1 MNKETMNKIV
11 TVTFSILFA
20 AVAAFGDALSP
31 EDLGCIDARE
41 VINAGGRLEP
51 GQWYL
56 DWKTCKDFADAN
68 GMPVLFIWSNK
79 TCVHCKYTDLTFVQD
94 SFKDWAAK
102 NNAGKVIYCFM
113 AGGESKYPDQQNS
126 AGYNWMWYGGG
137 TQLNAFPFVVLWWK
151 AKSVNQRY
159 TGDNFCSGNATGV
172 PFNAT
177 THLNDKSLPDRVA
190 NVIAKMESAF
200 KGWSP
205 VTYAGG
211 YFLETQAPYNRLEAE
226 KSTTTVSIDVT
237 REATAAMSQMLR
249 ISAPGKTAQTQTLS
263 WAKDEKKKTVT
274 IPSFKTAWFAEGKA
288 VTLELL
294 DEGKAM
300 STTTI
305 ACVTPANST
314 GNPDFKGCADFGQWT
329 MDLDAAKTKVN
340 GTGGDAWTLVCAQGS
355 LWCPDCGR
363 VEKNFLGAKDASG
376 NNKFA
381 AWAKSKNIALVTVDI
396 PNFNAANV
404 DCESP
409 CLLKKD
415 AYTTDPEGSGTKT
428 AHSGLGYLTRKM
440 VSDAD
445 AKAMLTRNWE
455 LASKM
460 TSEGGFNRPEER
472 DYKGRTYRCGA
483 PIFVLL
489 DKSGKVRAELVRL
502 AEVSPTDTS
511 NYDNYIKR
519 FEEMIDIAKNNATEI
534 ENNYASPSGSIT
546 ISASGVEKARLCNA
560 DMYDTFKVG
569 GNAKQ
574 RVVVKGDSSAGFD
587 ADCEVTVE
595 FQKLENGKAVTL
607 GTAKSDTLKAGVT
620 QEYTFTSGGT
630 YYVQVRGWGPKTD
643 ATSRSAG
650 YNSSAFV
657 ATSSTANH
665 FQNYT
670 LTLTT
675 ILKPQEDK
683 GTYAY
688 AAETGKVSMDLVQG
702 TLYRITGMASC
713 PSQLTDKGNDLY
725 EAKATATAVITLPAS
740 AGTLEYQIWK
750 PGSLGFTQTART
762 VARSVCDADGKAL
775 QIKVSRTDGKSG
787 AASATVSVNPNGT
800 TIADKNRYWLT
811 KKSDG
816 HEHSDAVEKV
826 GLTWADGDTA
836 DKTVYL
842 YIDDDQSWDG
852 FGMVTLKVAVNGGEA
867 TIAEGQE
874 AFRLSVLPEVI
885 EAPGKVV
892 LTRADPAIASKK
904 IYAEV
909 GTKVKIWLERT
920 DGFDGQVAGIL
931 QSSVAGVK
939 FAVANPRDLV
949 RLADSDPKLIEKYGR
964 RYGADAQ
971 LLYWASSEGG
981 EKYVEVTG
989 VPAGETAKITFT
1001 PIGELK
1007 GGKLT
1012 ATIVSVATDAP
1023 RFETDVCELTGLY
1036 RYTAV
1041 SETIK
1046 ILKTTGNKVQ
1056 VKKLS
1061 GKIPSGLKV
1070 AYDENAKAMTLTGV
1084 PTKAGAF
1091 DAIYQVI
1098 ETRNGKKIE
1107 GLTVLLDMLVRDLVT
1122 GEPGGKPVNPSIAKS
1137 RTFKSIPAYRTEG
1150 DKRTGLAGLLQMTVP
1165 PTGKASA
1172 KFTGPDGTTSFSAKS
1187 WSGVGLDGK
1196 MEVTLTDKK
1205 YGRTLIVEV
1214 EKDGSIGAE
1223 LAGDEDV
1230 NGCVAVCDGKVWSK
1244 ANPATDWK
1252 GYYTVALKNK
1262 GIISEDAKGVAPT
1275 GDGYLTL
1282 KMDTDSVCNS
1292 GTFKVAG
1299 KLPNGTAVSCSMVL
1313 SREDD
1318 TGVLPIFKTASKDTL
1333 AAAVVITPNAE
1344 EYGVRRCVTS
1354 EGLFDGYWLHDD
1366 KAGASYAVNFGLYGS
1381 YYDKNED
1388 LGGCCAEFFGKT
1400 DLMFYVEKTDIA
1412 DIKVGTDTIKVT
1424 DARESKL
1431 TCKLARATGIVTGN
1445 FTHPELGTSVSYAGI
1460 VVNGWGDECG
1470 CGPAD
1475 VYLPFVSGSYQ
1486 YTEDGLKCGGVIGIN
1501 K

>member
-1 MNKETMNKIV
+1 MNKIAA
-11 TVTFSILFA
+11 TVFSTLFA
-20 AVAAFGDALSP
+20 VTAAFGSALSP
-31 EDLGCIDARE
+31 NDLGCIDART
-41 VINAGGRLEP
+41 VKTLEP
-51 GQWYL
+51 GKWYL
-56 DWKTCKDFADAN
+56 DWKTCKEYADKN
-68 GMPVLFIWSNK
+68 GIPVLFVWSNK
-79 TCVHCKYTDLTFVQD
+79 TCVHCQYTDLVFVQD

-113 AGGESKYPDQQNS
+113 AGGESKYPDQQGS
-126 AGYNWMWYGGG
+126 EAYNWMWYGGG
-137 TQLNAFPFVVLWWK
+137 ARLNAFPFVVLWWK
-151 AKSVNQRY
+151 EKGINKRY
-159 TGDNFCSGNATGV
+159 TGDDFCSGNATGEN
-172 PFNAT
+172 FNAVA
-177 THLNDKSLPDRVA
+177 HLNEKSLPDRVP

-200 KGWSP
+200 KGWDP
-205 VTYAGG
+205 VKYAGG
-211 YFLETQAPYNRLEAE
+211 TFRAGTTYDRLEAE
-226 KSTTTVSIDVT
+226 KSTATVSVDVT
-237 REATAAMSQMLR
+237 RTATDAMSQIYT
-249 ISAPGKTAQTQTLS
+249 ISAEGKTTKQVTLS
-263 WAKDEKKKTVT
+263 WAKGVT
-274 IPSFKTAWFAEGKA
+274 KQTISIPSFNTAWFVAGKA
-288 VTLELL
+288 VTLKLY
-294 DEGKAM
+294 DGTKTTDKVM

-305 ACVTPANST
+305 TCVTPANST
-314 GNPDFKGCADFGQWT
+314 GNPDFKGCADFGKWT
-329 MDLDAAKTKVN
+329 MDLEAAKTKVN
-340 GTGGDAWTLVCAQGS
+340 GTGGDAWTLVCVQGS

-363 VEKNFLGAKDASG
+363 VEKYFLGAKDGSG

-381 AWAKSKNIALVTVDI
+381 AWAKSKNIALVTVDM
-396 PNFNAANV
+396 PNFSANSSTAA
-404 DCESP
+404 SP

-415 AYTTDPEGSGTKT
+415 AYSTDPEASGTKT
-428 AHSGLGYLTRKM
+428 PHSGLGYLTRKM

-445 AKAMLTRNWE
+445 AKKWLTRNWE

-519 FEEMIDIAKNNATEI
+519 FEEMIDIAKNNETEI
-534 ENNYASPSGSIT
+534 ENNYASSGSIKFP
-546 ISASGVEKARLCNA
+546 ANGVEKARLCNA
-560 DMYDTFKVG
+560 DMYDTFQVG

-574 RVVVKGDSSAGFD
+574 RVVVKGDPAEGFD
-587 ADCEVTVE
+587 DNCAVTVE

-607 GTAKSDTLKAGVT
+607 GTAKSGTLKAGVT

-643 ATSRSAG
+643 TESRSAG
-650 YNSSAFV
+650 YNSAAFA
-657 ATSSTANH
+657 ATSPKAGH

-670 LTLTT
+670 ITLTT
-675 ILKPQEDK
+675 ILRPQEDK

-688 AAETGKVSMDLVQG
+688 AAETGKVSIDLVKG
-702 TLYRITGMASC
+702 TVYRVTGMVSC
-713 PSQLTDKGNDLY
+713 AGLQSKGNDLY
-725 EAKATATAVITLPAS
+725 VATATGTAVINLPGQ
-740 AGTLEYQIWK
+740 AGALEYQVWK
-750 PGSLGFTQTART
+750 PGSLGFVQVART
-762 VARSVCDADGKAL
+762 VPRSVCDADGKAL
-775 QIKVSRTDGKSG
+775 AIKVSRRNGKSG
-787 AASATVSVNPNGT
+787 VANATVSVDPSGT

-842 YIDDDQSWDG
+842 YIDDDQTWDG

-981 EKYVEVTG
+981 EKYVEVSDIPGG
-989 VPAGETAKITFT
+989 VTAKIDFV

-1007 GGKLT
+1007 GGKAT
-1012 ATIVSVATDAP
+1012 ATIVSVGTDAP
-1023 RFETDVCELTGLY
+1023 RFETDARDLKELY

-1046 ILKTTGNKVQ
+1046 VLKTAGGKVQ
-1056 VKKLS
+1056 VKKLA

-1070 AYDENAKAMTLTGV
+1070 AYDEAAKAMKLTGV

-1091 DAIYQVI
+1091 EAVYQVI
-1098 ETRNGKKIE
+1098 ETRNGKKVE
-1107 GLTVLLDMLVRDLVT
+1107 GLTVQLNMLVRDIVT
-1122 GEPGGKPVNPSIAKS
+1122 GEPGGKPINPSIAKS
-1137 RTFKSIPAYRTEG
+1137 RTFKGVPVYRTEG
-1150 DKRTGLAGLLQMTVP
+1150 DKRTMLVGTLQVTLP
-1165 PTGKASA
+1165 QTGKASA
-1172 KFTGPDGTTSFSAKS
+1172 KFVGFDGTTSFSAKS
-1187 WSGVGLDGK
+1187 WSGIGLNGTIA
-1196 MEVTLTDKK
+1196 VVLADKK
-1205 YGRTLIVEV
+1205 YGRSLLVEV
-1214 EKDGSIGAE
+1214 DKDGSFGAE
-1223 LAGDEDV
+1223 LSGDENV
-1230 NGCVAVCDGKVWSK
+1230 NGCVALSDGKLWSK
-1244 ANPATDWK
+1244 ADPATAWK

-1262 GIISEDAKGVAPT
+1262 GPDFEETKGVAPT

-1282 KMDTDSVCNS
+1282 KMDTDSVCKS

-1299 KLPNGTAVSCSMVL
+1299 KLPNGTSVSCSMVL
-1313 SREDD
+1313 SREDGA
-1318 TGVLPIFKTASKDTL
+1318 GVLPIFKTASKDTL
-1333 AAAVVITPNAE
+1333 AAAVTLTPNAVE
-1344 EYGVRRCVTS
+1344 KEIRRCVTS
-1354 EGLFDGYWLHDD
+1354 AGLFDGYWLHED
-1366 KAGASYAVNFGLYGS
+1366 KAGASYGVNFGLYGS
-1381 YYDKNED
+1381 YYDKDED
-1388 LGGCCAEFFGKT
+1388 LGGCCAEYFGKT
-1400 DLMFYVEKTDIA
+1400 ELMFYAEKTGIA
-1412 DIKVGTDTIKVT
+1412 DIKVGADKITVSNQ
-1424 DARESKL
+1424 RGSGL
-1431 TCKLARATGIVTGN
+1431 TCKLARATGIVTGK
-1445 FTHPELGTSVSYAGI
+1445 FDHPGLDKSVSYVGI

-1486 YTEDGLKCGGVIGIN
+1486 YTEDGLKRGGAIEIN